1 MLLRATFSH
10 QKGMSIVNR
19 HFIQIVAVASIL
31 LILAPQ
37 ISTADDHNLL
47 VDASFELRV
56 SAEDGGWNLFDES
69 RFAADVG
76 RSGDQSIFHAGFSRT
91 VAYPPYFL
99 GTVAGSFQEFPA
111 APGSQWQLTGYGMA
125 ATALQGASA
134 FGIVQVS
141 FFDASGND
149 LGTVETAG
157 ETTPA
162 KISNKVDSQ
171 SPAGKWILLDTGIA
185 TAPEGTATIQ
195 AFTLYVDY
203 SGSDT
208 AQGVYFDDLTL
219 REISDDQ

>member
-1 MLLRATFSH
+1 MLLRETLNH
-10 QKGMSIVNR
+10 QEGMSIVNR
-19 HFIQIVAVASIL
+19 QSNQLAAVASVLL
-31 LILAPQ
+31 LIAPQ
-37 ISTADDHNLL
+37 ISIADDHNLL
-47 VDASFELRV
+47 VDASFELGV
-56 SAEDGGWNLFDES
+56 FAEDGGWNLFDES
-69 RFAADVG
+69 RYAANVG
-76 RSGDQSIFHAGFSRT
+76 RTGDQSMFHAGFSRT

-141 FFDASGND
+141 FFDASGED

-157 ETTPA
+157 ETTLA

-171 SPAGKWILLDTGIA
+171 SPAGEWILLDTGTA
-185 TAPEGTATIQ
+185 TAPAGTVTIQ

-208 AQGVYFDDLTL
+208 AQGVHFDDLTL
-219 REISDDQ
+219 LEITDDQ